1 MLNTQLVPA
10 TSNRVLRSLAL
21 RTQEAGDDAFAT
33 VPAQVDNND
42 EAKYADK
49 CGTYT
54 KGIQQSAVGLV
65 DLAAYQTF
73 KHALST
79 VVLNKGSHHAHGAAG
94 AADAGAAG
102 AEE

>member
-1 MLNTQLVPA
+1 MP
-10 TSNRVLRSLAL
+10 LRPDL
-21 RTQEAGDDAFAT
+21 
-33 VPAQVDNND
+33 PQVDNND

-73 KHALST
+73 KC
-79 VVLNKGSHHAHGAAG
+79 SHDGVCRL
-94 AADAGAAG
+94 
-102 AEE
+102 